1 MSTIWRNRGTQGQY
15 NPAGYAKTP
24 PPADVQQAGTVDL
37 VAGTQSYAIAF
48 SPAFASVPSFV
59 GAQVQMPSDSGDVL
73 FAAVDLST
81 LTASGVT
88 VWLNGVPTPASTG
101 GKINWIAAL

>member
-1 MSTIWRNRGTQGQY
+1 MRNQPYHSQGF
-15 NPAGYAKTP
+15 YAPSGSGATP
-24 PPADVQQAGTVDL
+24 PPSSVQQRGLVNL

-48 SPAFASVPSFV
+48 SPVFASAPGFV
-59 GAQVQMPSDSGDVL
+59 GAQVQMPSGSGEVL
-73 FAAVDLST
+73 SAAIDLST

-88 VWLNGVPTPASTG
+88 VWLNGVPTAASTG